1 MGQQMEWGAG
11 VKVRKLIEK
20 LELYADKYGD
30 DTPVRTFDLDRDLCD
45 IDEVEFNQ
53 NYDLEYYIYLGA

>member
-1 MGQQMEWGAG
+1 MEWSAG
-11 VKVRKLIEK
+11 VKVRELIEK
-20 LELYADKYGD
+20 LELYANKYGD
-30 DTPVRTFDLDRDLCD
+30 DIPVRTFDLDRDMCD